1 MRRTIILNVCII
13 RSSRGLEELLKLF
26 RSLPDNDG
34 DAGKQHAKGEECA
47 AQPRMLS
54 DVVED
59 EEGGEH
65 DGIGEYE
72 ENHGGTEEY
81 EPSLADGV
89 VRHPEERSTL

>member
-1 MRRTIILNVCII
+1 MD
-13 RSSRGLEELLKLF
+13 LEAC
-26 RSLPDNDG
+26 RSLPDNDE
-34 DAGKQHAKGEECA
+34 DAGKQHGHSSPLTCCQQANSEECA

-59 EEGGEH
+59 EQGGEH

-81 EPSLADGV
+81 EPSLTDGV
-89 VRHPEERSTL
+89 VRHPEERSTFQNIPEVFD

>member
-13 RSSRGLEELLKLF
+13 RSSCGLEDLLKLF

-54 DVVED
+54 DVDED
-59 EEGGEH
+59 GGEQ
-65 DGIGEYE
+65 EYE
-72 ENHGGTEEY
+72 EAHGGTEE
-81 EPSLADGV
+81 
-89 VRHPEERSTL
+89 